1 MRPVLRPLLLLV
13 LLLLGLGVQA
23 QTPTLPLEGRPAP
36 ALDATLLDGGN
47 FTLEA
52 ARGEVVLVTFWATW
66 CGPCRHEMPVL
77 DAFYR
82 RYRGKGLRV
91 LAVSVDDP
99 FAEATVRQFM
109 APYALPLA
117 LLHDTH
123 ALNYG
128 KISRIPSS
136 FLIDRRGILRRSGW
150 FSESANYASDLERVV
165 TPLLRTDGRMP

>member
-1 MRPVLRPLLLLV
+1 
-13 LLLLGLGVQA
+13 
-23 QTPTLPLEGRPAP
+23 
-36 ALDATLLDGGN
+36 
-47 FTLEA
+47 
-52 ARGEVVLVTFWATW
+52 
-66 CGPCRHEMPVL
+66 MPVL

-136 FLIDRRGILRRSGW
+136 FLIDRRGYCGGAAG
-150 FSESANYASDLERVV
+150 SANLQT
-165 TPLLRTDGRMP
+165 TPATWNGW